1 MDPAPPHPPPE
12 RSANPL
18 LRLWRSATRLM
29 PAVVTGTAD
38 VDPALILT
46 ASLCGAV
53 FGYRLLWVIV
63 LALPVLLTVFA
74 VTARLGHESRRG
86 LVELLRLRYGR
97 AAAIGCAALIVLI
110 NLAMLVADMAAV
122 TDALSILFDQ
132 PRSMFVA
139 IVAFTMWYMLL
150 FHDHARI
157 TRLLVFAAVPLFL
170 YVPVALLSGADWP
183 RVARHALLPT
193 TIDHPSYYSAIV
205 ALFGALLTPYI
216 VVWQTSA
223 RREDALAGR
232 GLHLTQHQMG
242 GIVAGTLAFAVV
254 VSAGT
259 LLRVGNVEDM
269 TIRLAASVL
278 NHTVGE
284 AGTFLFA
291 AGIVGAGLVAMPV
304 LVASLSYS
312 LAEAL
317 EWEYGLDTH
326 PMHAARFYVVITL
339 ALLSAAVINF
349 FRVDAVKALF
359 FSQVLA
365 GVATVPLLAAIFAL
379 SNDERVLQT
388 RNTNA
393 QNFWIATAIAWMVLA
408 GFGLAWV
415 YARG

>member
-1 MDPAPPHPPPE
+1 MDTSLPVAPPT
-12 RSANPL
+12 NPL
-18 LRLWRSATRLM
+18 VRRWQAATRLM

-46 ASLCGAV
+46 ATLTGAV

-86 LVELLRLRYGR
+86 LVELLRIRYGR
-97 AAAIGCAALIVLI
+97 AVAIACALIVVLI
-110 NLAMLVADMAAV
+110 NMAMLVADMAAV
-122 TDALSILFDQ
+122 TEALSILFDQ

-139 IVAFTMWYMLL
+139 IVAFTMWYMLI

-157 TRLLVFAAVPLFL
+157 TRMLVFAAVPLFL

-183 RVARHALLPT
+183 QVARFAVMPT
-193 TIDHPSYYSAIV
+193 TIDLPSYYSSIV
-205 ALFGALLTPYI
+205 ALFGAMLTPYI

-242 GIVAGTLAFAVV
+242 GIVAGVLAFAVV
-254 VSAGT
+254 VAAGT
-259 LLRVGNVEDM
+259 LLRVGNVDEM
-269 TIRLAASVL
+269 TTRMAASVL
-278 NHTVGE
+278 SHSVGE

-291 AGIVGAGLVAMPV
+291 AGIAGAGFVAMPV

-326 PMHAARFYVVITL
+326 PMHAASFYVVITVAL
-339 ALLSAAVINF
+339 ATAAVINF
-349 FRVDAVKALF
+349 FKIDPVQALF

-365 GVATVPLLAAIFAL
+365 GVSTVPILGAIFAL
-379 SNDERVLQT
+379 SNDARVLQT
-388 RNTNA
+388 RNTRA
-393 QNFWIATAIAWMVLA
+393 QNFWMATAIAWMVLA
-408 GFGLAWV
+408 WAGLAWV
-415 YARG
+415 YLRA